1 MMKPE
6 KNNIFED
13 IKLKVKGWQMIFE
26 KEKMTRKRKK
36 ILENKIMY
44 AYFST
49 EK

>member
-1 MMKPE
+1 
-6 KNNIFED
+6 
-13 IKLKVKGWQMIFE
+13 MIFE
-26 KEKMTRKRKK
+26 KEKKNDKEKKK